1 VSAKQQWVQG
11 AASISADQDTYLL
24 QAASDLTNAIAAR
37 GVNVSQYQTAVQ
49 GLKTLASLPETSDTP
64 QQKAEAQSDLQALN
78 AFFGTTDLYE

>member
-1 VSAKQQWVQG
+1 M
-11 AASISADQDTYLL
+11 DQNTYFL
-24 QAASDLTNAIAAR
+24 QAASDLTNAIAAG
-37 GVNVSQYQTAVQ
+37 GVNIYKYQTAVQ